1 MVWVVGKKYKLDIW
15 NCLFSCHRC
24 CGLGW
29 HIVLYVYSVLGWL
42 VLIDPCTVVGNTTV
56 QLLSLI
62 VGLPGNKMEN
72 AVLVVKC
79 K

>member
-1 MVWVVGKKYKLDIW
+1 V
-15 NCLFSCHRC
+15 C
-24 CGLGW
+24 
-29 HIVLYVYSVLGWL
+29 SVLGWL
-42 VLIDPCTVVGNTTV
+42 IFIDPCTVVGNTTV

-79 K
+79 KCGLSIEENNMLYE

>member
-1 MVWVVGKKYKLDIW
+1 M
-15 NCLFSCHRC
+15 
-24 CGLGW
+24 
-29 HIVLYVYSVLGWL
+29 YSVLGWL
-42 VLIDPCTVVGNTTV
+42 VFSDPCVVVGNATV

-72 AVLVVKC
+72 TVLVVKC